1 MGSTVSRLR
10 AVRLSVV
17 NLQEQLDDYEVT
29 TVPTAPGLSLV
40 WAEAHEVVDEPEP
53 DSTLTVLADY
63 RVSRVPGARAS

>member
-1 MGSTVSRLR
+1 
-10 AVRLSVV
+10 V

-29 TVPTAPGLSLV
+29 TVPTPPALSLV
-40 WAEAHEVVDEPEP
+40 WSEADDFVEEP